1 MPKSCPQ
8 QANVSETV
16 WWVRGGSCCDT
27 RPIAGG
33 RLTMEICVERRKAR
47 PQRKGFSCND
57 TCRSEDLR
65 LQAVAAL
72 SNFGKAAT
80 EEIEELQDYVNNFAL
95 IPTLHSLLK
104 PRALFCMMSTRDGRK
119 AQARAY
125 TRFSIAASCT
135 SMAEAAESSP

>member
-1 MPKSCPQ
+1 MAKSWPE
-8 QANVSETV
+8 QANLCQTV
-16 WWVRGGSCCDT
+16 WWVCGNPCCDT
-27 RPIAGG
+27 RPIGGG

-47 PQRKGFSCND
+47 SEIKGFSCND

-119 AQARAY
+119 ARPTAY
-125 TRFSIAASCT
+125 TRFSIAESCT
-135 SMAEAAESSP
+135 